1 MVPTSENCQ
10 EVLAKQFT
18 AAEPV
23 NQSVA
28 EAALQREDGRGRPE
42 IVIEN
47 GLVQEVAP

>member
-1 MVPTSENCQ
+1 MPTSENCQ
-10 EVLAKQFT
+10 EVLAKQLT

-23 NQSVA
+23 TEEA
-28 EAALQREDGRGRPE
+28 EAAFWREDGRGRPE